1 MTEIEALMN
10 EHIRTL
16 KPYSTA
22 RDDFKGKADILLDAN
37 ESWLGGSGINRYP
50 DPRCTALRKE
60 IEKVLSLPF
69 DMTAVTNGSDEAID
83 LLIRIFCRPG
93 IDSVMIERPTYGA
106 YRVFAD
112 LNGVEVIDAR
122 LKEDYTLDIPRME
135 VAIDERKPKIVFI
148 CSPNNP
154 TGSLYS
160 KEDILRIADANKGIT
175 VIDEAYI
182 DFSVEEGM
190 WRAIE
195 ENPRIVVLRTMSKAW
210 SLAGA
215 RVGIIVSD
223 PEIQRAVMKA
233 KPPYNVSQLSQQAAL
248 DMLARKDE
256 IAGTL
261 SQILS
266 ERERLSAFFRT
277 LPFISEVF
285 HSDSNFILVRTSDAE
300 RLYDYLAARSIIVRN
315 RSSEPLLQ
323 GCLRITVGNREE
335 NDKLMEVL
343 DGYSL

>member
-1 MTEIEALMN
+1 
-10 EHIRTL
+10 
-16 KPYSTA
+16 
-22 RDDFKGKADILLDAN
+22 
-37 ESWLGGSGINRYP
+37 
-50 DPRCTALRKE
+50 
-60 IEKVLSLPF
+60 
-69 DMTAVTNGSDEAID
+69 
-83 LLIRIFCRPG
+83 
-93 IDSVMIERPTYGA
+93 
-106 YRVFAD
+106 
-112 LNGVEVIDAR
+112 
-122 LKEDYTLDIPRME
+122 
-135 VAIDERKPKIVFI
+135 
-148 CSPNNP
+148 
-154 TGSLYS
+154 
-160 KEDILRIADANKGIT
+160 
-175 VIDEAYI
+175 
-182 DFSVEEGM
+182 
-190 WRAIE
+190 
-195 ENPRIVVLRTMSKAW
+195 
-210 SLAGA
+210 
-215 RVGIIVSD
+215 
-223 PEIQRAVMKA
+223 MKA

>member
-1 MTEIEALMN
+1 MIFFAACAANQGDLVAEEARRVGGTEVKQTTSGVEFQGSIEEGMRFCMYSRISSRLLMALYIDEDTEN
-10 EHIRTL
+10 DEEL
-16 KPYSTA
+16 Y
-22 RDDFKGKADILLDAN
+22 DA
-37 ESWLGGSGINRYP
+37 
-50 DPRCTALRKE
+50 T
-60 IEKVLSLPF
+60 LSLPWEEWLTPDQTLKVTLTTASCPWIRNSHYASLKVKDAICDRLREKF
-69 DMTAVTNGSDEAID
+69 DGN
-83 LLIRIFCRPG
+83 RPD
-93 IDSVMIERPTYGA
+93 ISTTDP
-106 YRVFAD
+106 D
-112 LNGVEVIDAR
+112 VEVH
-122 LKEDYTLDIPRME
+122 
-135 VAIDERKPKIVFI
+135 VHVHER
-148 CSPNNP
+148 
-154 TGSLYS
+154 
-160 KEDILRIADANKGIT
+160 T
-175 VIDEAYI
+175 VKWYI
-182 DFSVEEGM
+182 DFSGEEGM

-195 ENPRIVVLRTMSKAW
+195 GNRRIVVLRTMSKAW

-215 RVGIIVSD
+215 RVGIIGSD
-223 PEIQRAVMKA
+223 PEIQMAVMKA

-248 DMLARKDE
+248 DMLSRKDE

-266 ERERLSAFFRT
+266 ERERFSAFFRT

-323 GCLRITVGNREE
+323 GCLRITVGSRDE